1 MFGFDRWLFVCSLKV
16 VWCAI
21 VTFTSDRFARRQQDD
36 RVHRD
41 IFEIWFSW
49 SRTRYATSDATR
61 SMCQRMNQKVFSRD
75 RSCSIFFT
83 PLVFPSHGQF
93 SFLIGFSSHTWWSPH
108 FHSVSIRFLDRP
120 RFTAVLQNNAR
131 VSFNTKKYIN
141 RSRAISF
148 LFF

>member
-1 MFGFDRWLFVCSLKV
+1 MLSSHSRL
-16 VWCAI
+16 I
-21 VTFTSDRFARRQQDD
+21 VSRDD
-36 RVHRD
+36 NKM
-41 IFEIWFSW
+41 IEYIEISSKYDFPGLVLG
-49 SRTRYATSDATR
+49 TLR

-148 LFF
+148 LFFLIYIF